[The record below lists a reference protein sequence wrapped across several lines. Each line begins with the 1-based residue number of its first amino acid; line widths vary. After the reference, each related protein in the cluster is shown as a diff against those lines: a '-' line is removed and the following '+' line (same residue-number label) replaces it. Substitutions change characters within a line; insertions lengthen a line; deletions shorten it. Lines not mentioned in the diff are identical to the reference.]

1 MAINFSE
8 LLSNEQ
14 KRNLI
19 ENRIAQFA
27 AEGYQHT
34 LNLSAA
40 EKLEDEQ
47 LIEASQKAIETLTAA
62 IETHEVELAALPVEV
77 TQ

>member
-1 MAINFSE
+1 MAINFSD
-8 LLSNEQ
+8 LLTTEQ

-19 ENRIAQFA
+19 EQRIAQFA

-34 LNLSAA
+34 LNLGAA

-47 LIEASQKAIETLTAA
+47 LIEASQKAIETLSAA
-62 IETHEVELAALPVEV
+62 IETHEAELAALPAVTVE
-77 TQ
+77 

>member
-8 LLSNEQ
+8 LLSDDQ
-14 KRNLI
+14 KRTLI

-34 LNLSAA
+34 LNLTAA
-40 EKLEDEQ
+40 QNLEDED
-47 LIEASQKAIETLTAA
+47 LIEASQKAIDTLSAA
-62 IETHEVELAALPVEV
+62 IETHKAELATLPPAV
-77 TQ
+77 TE

>member
-1 MAINFSE
+1 MTINFSE
-8 LLSNEQ
+8 LLSTEQ

-47 LIEASQKAIETLTAA
+47 LIEASQKAIETLSAA
-62 IETHEVELAALPVEV
+62 IETHEAELAALPVEV

>member
-1 MAINFSE
+1 MTINFSE
-8 LLSNEQ
+8 LLSSEQ

-47 LIEASQKAIETLTAA
+47 LIEASQKAIETLSAA
-62 IETHEVELAALPVEV
+62 IETHEAELAALPVEV